1 MVNTMLLEVDRLTVS
16 YTGNRSIFTRQN
28 RDTCKKIVDN
38 VSFSIKKGTVTGLV
52 GESGCG
58 KTTLGR
64 ALARFIPADSGSVR
78 LDGHELLTMN
88 KKTFRRIRSSVQV
101 IFQNPYASLNPRM
114 TAGDMLLEAVRASRK
129 PHQTETPFQK
139 VNRLFSI
146 TGLDSSMRHK
156 FPHEFSGGQRQRLA
170 IARALA
176 VDPDLIIADEPVS
189 SLDVSIAAQI
199 INLFND
205 LRSSIGLTMLFI
217 SHDLSVVNYL
227 SQQVLIMQHG
237 SIVESGDTTTVF
249 TAPVHPYTQNLIR
262 SIPALIKRS

>member
-1 MVNTMLLEVDRLTVS
+1 MVNTSLLEVDKLTVS
-16 YTGNRSIFTRQN
+16 YPENRGFLSPQN
-28 RDTCKKIVDN
+28 RGLKKKIVDN
-38 VSFSIKKGTVTGLV
+38 VSFVIQKGTVTGLV

-64 ALARFIPADSGSVR
+64 ALARFIPADSGSVK
-78 LDGHELLTMN
+78 LDGKELLTMG
-88 KKTFRRIRSSVQV
+88 KADFRRVRSSVQM
-101 IFQNPYASLNPRM
+101 IFQNPYASLNPRI

-129 PHQTETPFQK
+129 PDLSETPLQK

-146 TGLDSSMRHK
+146 TGLDTKMRHK

-199 INLFND
+199 INLFNE
-205 LRSSIGLTMLFI
+205 LRSTMGLTMLFI

-237 SIVESGDTTTVF
+237 SIVESGVTNAVF
-249 TAPVHPYTQNLIR
+249 RAPVHPYTQNLIR
-262 SIPALIKRS
+262 SIPALIKNA